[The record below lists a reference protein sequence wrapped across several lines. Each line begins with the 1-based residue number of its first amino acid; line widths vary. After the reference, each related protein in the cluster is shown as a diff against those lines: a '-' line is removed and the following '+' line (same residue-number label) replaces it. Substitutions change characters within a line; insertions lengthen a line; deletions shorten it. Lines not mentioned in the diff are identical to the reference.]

1 MVGPAMNDHIKKMA
15 KDHTPEKLHL
25 DLTPNVKEVIA
36 QYATANTR
44 LGKASAE
51 IFDFPNVNNKMVL
64 SIGCRCCLEAMIL
77 MMHDN
82 ANRLQELLDLYD
94 GKKPVDKPKHGV

>member
-1 MVGPAMNDHIKKMA
+1 
-15 KDHTPEKLHL
+15 
-25 DLTPNVKEVIA
+25 
-36 QYATANTR
+36 
-44 LGKASAE
+44 
-51 IFDFPNVNNKMVL
+51 MVL